1 MYRWLTARSRVCA
14 LATSALMCLT
24 LAACGSSGG
33 GGSTGSAQTL
43 LRQTF
48 AGGQSVHSGI
58 LDFALSA
65 QPSGS
70 TTLTTPVAFSLS
82 GPFQSRG
89 SGQIP
94 ASNFTFLISG
104 LGRRG
109 QLGVISTGT
118 AGYVTLGSAAYPLPA
133 ADFRRL
139 ESSFSSASSAS
150 GGHGGLAGL
159 GINPQHWLSNPSI
172 VGTTT
177 LNGARTTHIHSGVN
191 VTALLSDLNTFLA
204 RKGSAAGAK
213 VGSIPPATQQRIAGE
228 VHNATVDVWTG
239 ATDHLLRRL
248 ALDLTIPVTGQIST
262 LLGGLRSAA
271 LSLTIQYSDI
281 NRPETITAPSHTQPY
296 SAFQAKLRSLF
307 STVSGGL
314 GSVTGSGAASGGA
327 ASGGST
333 SGGSTSG
340 ANAYSQCISQA
351 NGDVLKMQKCAPL
364 LNNGG

>member
-1 MYRWLTARSRVCA
+1 MYRWLTARSRLGVLVA
-14 LATSALMCLT
+14 SALMCLT
-24 LAACGSSGG
+24 VAACGSSGADP
-33 GGSTGSAQTL
+33 SGSAQTL

-65 QPSGS
+65 QPAGS
-70 TTLTTPVAFSLS
+70 STLTTPVAFSLS

-89 SGQIP
+89 AGQIP
-94 ASNFTFLISG
+94 ESNFTFSISG
-104 LGRRG
+104 LGRHG

-118 AGYVTLGSAAYPLPA
+118 AGYVTLDGAAYPLPA
-133 ADFRRL
+133 ADFQKL
-139 ESSFSSASSAS
+139 ESSFSSASSSS

-159 GINPQHWLSNPSI
+159 GINPEHWLSHPSI

-177 LNGARTTHIHSGVN
+177 LNGASTTHIHSGVN
-191 VTALLSDLNTFLA
+191 VSALLSDLNTFLA
-204 RKGSAAGAK
+204 KKGSAAGAK
-213 VGSIPPATQQRIAGE
+213 VGSIPAATQQRIASE

-239 ATDHLLRRL
+239 ASDHLLRRL
-248 ALDLTIPVTGQIST
+248 VLDLTIPVTGQIST

-271 LSLTIQYSDI
+271 LALTIQYSDL
-281 NRPETITAPSHTQPY
+281 NQPETITAPSQTQPY

-314 GSVTGSGAASGGA
+314 NGITGGGA
-327 ASGGST
+327 ASGTAGSGSSSSSGST
-333 SGGSTSG
+333 AG

-364 LNNGG
+364 LNTGG